1 MNRKKKQRNNYEEYW
16 KKRGFDSNKEFLIYQ
31 YLCGKSRRW
40 PKINKIDKSELFHT
54 YESWKK
60 HIEGII
66 NTYEEDKL
74 SEFYHFVKLRER
86 ACDIDISVSASFL
99 LPFIVALITGITA
112 PDLMKGLMSFAEY
125 KINNWIEFIAVMIG
139 LSIFIMI
146 IFVGMV
152 IILNKVL
159 LPYITSKKETSFWK
173 DCLEIVEEKLK
184 KTGIAQAVSF
194 QFSKQTNE
202 RW

>member
-1 MNRKKKQRNNYEEYW
+1 MNIKKKQRNNYEEYW
-16 KKRGFDSNKEFLIYQ
+16 KKRGFDSNKEFLIYR

-40 PKINKIDKSELFHT
+40 PKINKIGKSELFRT
-54 YESWKK
+54 YESWKE

-66 NTYEEDKL
+66 NNYEEDKL
-74 SEFYHFVKLRER
+74 SEFYHFVKLKER

-99 LPFIVALITGITA
+99 LPFIVALIAGMTA
-112 PDLMKGLMSFAEY
+112 PELMKGLMSYAEY

-139 LSIFIMI
+139 FIISIMI
-146 IFVGMV
+146 IFAGTV
-152 IILNKVL
+152 IILREVL

-184 KTGIAQAVSF
+184 KQG
-194 QFSKQTNE
+194 
-202 RW
+202 